1 MDHNPYSTGDQQSVG
16 NVGLLGPKFD
26 GSIRVMQIIS
36 VALMMGVLSFLLV
49 VLVLTQGEVL
59 GLKKPDIISLLAAGF
74 GLVMFVNHLII
85 PGVIAKQQLKKTA
98 ENGLGGT
105 DEESQSFKVAGIYQT
120 QLIVALA
127 MLEAAAFFNLVAMLV
142 EKNGLNLIVVV
153 VLLSLML
160 MKFPTRT
167 KVSWWVQDRLKELQT

>member
-1 MDHNPYSTGDQQSVG
+1 
-16 NVGLLGPKFD
+16 
-26 GSIRVMQIIS
+26 
-36 VALMMGVLSFLLV
+36 
-49 VLVLTQGEVL
+49 VL
-59 GLKKPDIISLLAAGF
+59 GSHRGQKNFQSTLRSLELWTRFRSNRKQCLERA
-74 GLVMFVNHLII
+74 NEQRPNLII

-120 QLIVALA
+120 QLIVALS

-153 VLLSLML
+153 VFLSLML

-167 KVSWWVQDRLKELQT
+167 KVSWWVQDRLTELNK

>member
-1 MDHNPYSTGDQQSVG
+1 MELWTRFRSNRKQC
-16 NVGLLGPKFD
+16 
-26 GSIRVMQIIS
+26 
-36 VALMMGVLSFLLV
+36 
-49 VLVLTQGEVL
+49 
-59 GLKKPDIISLLAAGF
+59 LKRANEQRP
-74 GLVMFVNHLII
+74 NLII

-167 KVSWWVQDRLKELQT
+167 KVSWWVQDRLTELNK